1 MRLLSF
7 RAGGR
12 ESFGVLID
20 REIVELADEDVRTLR
35 DALATWGLQGIRER
49 TRRESRRIP
58 IGEIHYLQPITDP
71 EKILAVGLNYHLHA
85 EEAGLAIPKYP
96 SVFARFPGSQVGH
109 DEPVWR
115 PRLSEQFDYE
125 AELAVVI
132 GKRCRAVEVGNAM
145 DAIAGYGC
153 FAENSVRDYQRHTNQ
168 ATPGK
173 NFQRSGAFGPWI
185 VTPDEAGD
193 PRAMTVVGRLND
205 REMQRDSVANM
216 IFSIPEIIAYI
227 SSFTDLVPGDVIVT
241 GTPAGV
247 GFTKKPPLYL
257 KPGDR
262 FEVEIA
268 GVGILRNSVID
279 EPRQE
284 QSNA

>member
-7 RAGGR
+7 SVGSVQ
-12 ESFGVLID
+12 SFGLLVD
-20 REIVELADEDVRTLR
+20 REVVDLADGEVRTLR
-35 DALATWGLQGIRER
+35 AALATWGIQGIRDR
-49 TRRESRRIP
+49 AAAGTRRLAPGRIR
-58 IGEIHYLQPITDP
+58 YLQPITDP
-71 EKILAVGLNYHLHA
+71 EKILVVGLNYHLHA

-115 PRLSEQFDYE
+115 PRLSGQFDYE

-132 GKRCRAVEVGNAM
+132 GKRCRGAAVGDAM
-145 DAIAGYGC
+145 DVVAGYSC

-193 PRAMTVVGRLND
+193 PSAMTVTGRLNGQ
-205 REMQRDSVANM
+205 EMQRDSVANM
-216 IFSIPEIIAYI
+216 IFSIPEIIAYV
-227 SSFTDLVPGDVIVT
+227 SSFTELVPGDVIVT

-247 GFTKKPPLYL
+247 GFTRKPPLYL
-257 KPGDR
+257 KPGDS
-262 FEVEIA
+262 FEVEVA
-268 GVGILRNSVID
+268 GVGVLRNSVID
-279 EPRQE
+279 EPR
-284 QSNA
+284 

>member
-7 RAGGR
+7 SAGPIA
-12 ESFGVLID
+12 SFGLLVD
-20 REIVELADEDVRTLR
+20 REVVDLADGEVRTLR
-35 DALATWGLQGIRER
+35 AALATWGIQGLRDR
-49 TRRESRRIP
+49 AAGGSRRIP
-58 IGEIHYLQPITDP
+58 VSDIRYLPPITDP
-71 EKILAVGLNYHLHA
+71 EKILVVGLNYHLHA
-85 EEAGLAIPKYP
+85 QEAGLAIPKYP

-115 PRLSEQFDYE
+115 PRLSGQFDYE

-132 GKRCRAVEVGNAM
+132 GKRCRGVAVGDAM
-145 DAIAGYGC
+145 DVVVGYSC

-193 PRAMTVVGRLND
+193 PSAMTVTGRLNGK
-205 REMQRDSVANM
+205 EMQRDSVANM
-216 IFSIPEIIAYI
+216 IFSIPEIIAYV
-227 SSFTDLVPGDVIVT
+227 SSFTELVPGDVIVT

-247 GFTKKPPLYL
+247 GFTRKPPLYL
-257 KPGDR
+257 KPGDS
-262 FEVEIA
+262 FEVEVA
-268 GVGILRNSVID
+268 GVGVLRNSVID
-279 EPRQE
+279 EPR
-284 QSNA
+284 

>member
-7 RAGGR
+7 RVGHG
-12 ESFGVLID
+12 ESFGILID
-20 REIVELADEDVRTLR
+20 REVVDLADGDVRTLR
-35 DALATWGLQGIRER
+35 AALATWGLQGIHDRVSR
-49 TRRESRRIP
+49 QSRRIP
-58 IGEIHYLQPITDP
+58 VSDVRYLPPITDS

-96 SVFARFPGSQVGH
+96 SIFARFPGSQVGH
-109 DEPVWR
+109 YEPVWR
-115 PRLSEQFDYE
+115 PQLSEQFDYE

-132 GKRCRAVEVGNAM
+132 GKRCRGVSVGNAM
-145 DAIAGYGC
+145 DVIAGYSC

-193 PRAMTVVGRLND
+193 ARAMTVIGRLNGK
-205 REMQRDSVANM
+205 EMQRDSVANM
-216 IFSIPEIIAYI
+216 IFSIPEIIAYV
-227 SSFTDLVPGDVIVT
+227 SSFTELVPGDVIVT

-257 KPGDR
+257 KPGDN

-268 GVGILRNSVID
+268 GVGVLRNSVID
-279 EPRQE
+279 EPR
-284 QSNA
+284 

>member
-7 RAGGR
+7 SVGRA
-12 ESFGVLID
+12 ESFGVLVD
-20 REIVELADEDVRTLR
+20 REVIDLADGEVRTLR
-35 DALATWGLQGIRER
+35 AALEAWGIPGLRDRAASG
-49 TRRESRRIP
+49 SRRIP
-58 IGEIHYLQPITDP
+58 VGSIRYLQPIPDP
-71 EKILAVGLNYHLHA
+71 EKILVVGLNYPLHA
-85 EEAGLAIPKYP
+85 AEAGLAIPKYP

-115 PRLSEQFDYE
+115 PRLSVQFDYE

-132 GKRCRAVEVGNAM
+132 GKRCRGVAAGDAMEVL
-145 DAIAGYGC
+145 AGYSC

-193 PRAMTVVGRLND
+193 PSGMTVIGRLNGE
-205 REMQRDSVANM
+205 EMQRDAVANM

-227 SSFTDLVPGDVIVT
+227 SSFTELVPGDVVVT

-247 GFTKKPPLYL
+247 GFSRKPPLYM

-268 GVGILRNSVID
+268 GVGVLRNSVID
-279 EPRQE
+279 EPR
-284 QSNA
+284 